1 MGIVGRLD
9 QYASMLSYEFDETT
23 ANNTSI
29 TGLGTYYST
38 EFNENIVDI
47 VRDGLVLNLDA
58 GNLASYPGS
67 GTTWTDVSSN
77 GNNGTLTN
85 GPTYS
90 SVNGGSIV
98 FDGVDDVVNTS
109 YGPQLNDFTVIAWF
123 RSTGGTLDYNRIV
136 DKDYINGLWIGRN
149 ATNANSWGGGVLESS
164 APYGRYI
171 TLTDN
176 QWHMIVSRRQGTTH
190 TIYGDGITNSAS
202 GTVSSTAL
210 STATFSFGNWY
221 NQNAQ
226 RLTGNISQVSIYNR
240 ALTEAE
246 IQQNYNALATR
257 YGLTTTGTTAPMV
270 ANVFPPY
277 DLVYDEFGGTFFG
290 AGQGRYMR
298 QNTDKSVI
306 VYNEIDEVTDFYGRG
321 IVRGGLLL
329 DLDAG
334 ISSSYPGSG
343 TTWTDLTA
351 NSTIANLSSTTY
363 TTDAGGG
370 IYFSSSASSANFT
383 ATLNFSGGF
392 TLETWIKHTGVVS
405 TARVQRY
412 MTIGSSPLEGP
423 VLRHNSASNGS
434 LHGYLFDSGST
445 FREIDIAG
453 QILTN
458 TYYHL
463 VYTYD
468 GTTFRLY
475 KNNVQVGTLV
485 ATVTLP
491 TLGTTHGLAP
501 GGVEYFEGNM
511 YAARY
516 YNRALTAAEILQ
528 NYNALKGRFGL

>member
-1 MGIVGRLD
+1 VLFRS
-9 QYASMLSYEFDETT
+9 AYEFDETT
-23 ANNTSI
+23 ANGPSI
-29 TGLGTYYST
+29 TGLGTYYAS
-38 EFNENIVDI
+38 EFSENVGI
-47 VRDGLVLNLDA
+47 A
-58 GNLASYPGS
+58 
-67 GTTWTDVSSN
+67 TTMT
-77 GNNGTLTN
+77 
-85 GPTYS
+85 
-90 SVNGGSIV
+90 
-98 FDGVDDVVNTS
+98 
-109 YGPQLNDFTVIAWF
+109 
-123 RSTGGTLDYNRIV
+123 
-136 DKDYINGLWIGRN
+136 
-149 ATNANSWGGGVLESS
+149 
-164 APYGRYI
+164 
-171 TLTDN
+171 
-176 QWHMIVSRRQGTTH
+176 
-190 TIYGDGITNSAS
+190 
-202 GTVSSTAL
+202 
-210 STATFSFGNWY
+210 
-221 NQNAQ
+221 
-226 RLTGNISQVSIYNR
+226 
-240 ALTEAE
+240 
-246 IQQNYNALATR
+246 
-257 YGLTTTGTTAPMV
+257 
-270 ANVFPPY
+270 ANVFAPY
-277 DLVYDEFGGTFFG
+277 DIVYDEFGGTLFG

-334 ISSSYPGSG
+334 ITASYPGSG
-343 TTWTDLTA
+343 STWTDLST
-351 NSTIANLSSTTY
+351 NSTLANLSSTSY

-370 IYFSSSASSANFT
+370 ISFSSSASSANFT

-434 LHGYLFDSGST
+434 LHGYLFDSGNT
-445 FREIDIAG
+445 FREIDVAG

-501 GGVEYFEGNM
+501 GGTEYFEGNM

-516 YNRALTAAEILQ
+516 YNRALTAAEVSQ

>member
-9 QYASMLSYEFDETT
+9 QYASMLCNEFDETT
-23 ANNTSI
+23 ANNMSI
-29 TGLGTYYST
+29 TGLGTYYAS

-58 GNLASYPGS
+58 GNLSSYPGS
-67 GTTWTDVSSN
+67 GTTWTNLIPGGV
-77 GNNGTLTN
+77 NGTLVN

-90 SVNGGSIV
+90 SVNGGVIV
-98 FDGVDDVVNTS
+98 LNGTNQYIDIPINLSTSNYTIMGAARYVTIGGRTFSAKNNNWLMGHWNGTTQNYYAEGWVSGVGAGPSDTNWRIYAATGNYSGDSWAMYVNGVLNV
-109 YGPQLNDFTVIAWF
+109 GPNNAGVQGPNGFAIG
-123 RSTGGTLDYNRIV
+123 SSGGTGEFSNSHISNLLVYNRV
-136 DKDYINGLWIGRN
+136 
-149 ATNANSWGGGVLESS
+149 
-164 APYGRYI
+164 
-171 TLTDN
+171 LTD
-176 QWHMIVSRRQGTTH
+176 
-190 TIYGDGITNSAS
+190 
-202 GTVSSTAL
+202 
-210 STATFSFGNWY
+210 
-221 NQNAQ
+221 
-226 RLTGNISQVSIYNR
+226 
-240 ALTEAE
+240 AE
-246 IQQNYNALATR
+246 ILQNYNALATR
-257 YGLTTTGTTAPMV
+257 YGLTTTGTTAPMS

-277 DLVYDEFGGTFFG
+277 DLVYDEFGGTSFG

-516 YNRALTAAEILQ
+516 YNRALRAAEILQ